1 MPVNW
6 RLLSDSEVLPDS
18 GLALD
23 DALTRSASEWGSPTL
38 RLYTYTPCVLVG
50 RFQHVPNE
58 VNLEHCQSMG
68 IPINRRPSGGG
79 AIIMGP
85 DQLGIA
91 LIVPNQTDGFAM
103 RSSDLMHQCASG
115 LIRALEKLGISAKFQ
130 GKNDLVAD
138 NRKIAGLGLYQP
150 NSSGRLFH
158 ASLLLDLNIKTM
170 LKLLRAPF
178 DSTEASTNRYS
189 AVSKRI
195 TTVRSSVGTDFSM
208 SELIETVRAGYED
221 EFGVRIESQKVN
233 SSEQQLADHL
243 VETQYST
250 TEWIYR
256 DNAPVLDYG
265 GQSSIRTGAGDLEI
279 KVITAGDTLKSVF
292 LSGNFITSDNA
303 VHDLESSLR
312 WHTSE
317 PRALK
322 QTIAKS
328 MKQNA
333 KAWDRISEGEITT
346 TLLRALNQSD
356 TSNSNLTAGSCFGRE
371 IAEVV

>member
-1 MPVNW
+1 MNW

-23 DALTRSASEWGSPTL
+23 DALTRSASEWGAPTL
-38 RLYTYTPCVLVG
+38 RLYTYRPCVLVG

-58 VNLEHCQSMG
+58 VNLEYCQTIGM
-68 IPINRRPSGGG
+68 PINRRPSGGG

-91 LIVPNQTDGFAM
+91 LIIPNRTDGFAV
-103 RSSDLMHQCASG
+103 RSSDLMNQCASG
-115 LIRALEKLGISAKFQ
+115 LIRTLEKLGISAKFQ

-158 ASLLLDLNIKTM
+158 ASLLLDLDIEAM
-170 LKLLRAPF
+170 LKLLRTPF
-178 DSTEASTNRYS
+178 VPAETSTNRYT
-189 AVSKRI
+189 AVSRRV
-195 TTVRSSVGTDFSM
+195 TTVRSSLGTDYSM
-208 SELIETVRAGYED
+208 SELIETVRTGYED
-221 EFGVRIESQKVN
+221 EFGVRIESQEVK
-233 SSEQQLADHL
+233 SSEQQLADQL
-243 VETQYST
+243 VATQYST

-256 DNAPVLDYG
+256 DSAPIFDHV
-265 GQSSIRTGAGDLEI
+265 GQSSIRTDAGDLEI
-279 KVITAGDTLKSVF
+279 KVITAGDTLKSVL

-317 PRALK
+317 PLALQ

-346 TLLRALNQSD
+346 TLLRALNH
-356 TSNSNLTAGSCFGRE
+356 SNAAKSELTVGSCFGRD

>member
-1 MPVNW
+1 MNW
-6 RLLSDSEVLPDS
+6 RLLSDSEVLPAS

-23 DALTRSASEWGSPTL
+23 DALTRSASDWGAPTL
-38 RLYTYTPCVLVG
+38 RLYTYTPCILVG

-58 VNLEHCQSMG
+58 VNLENCQTIG

-85 DQLGIA
+85 DQLGVA
-91 LIVPNQTDGFAM
+91 LIIPNRPDGFAVL
-103 RSSDLMHQCASG
+103 SSDLMHQCASG
-115 LIRALEKLGISAKFQ
+115 LVNALEKLGISATFQ

-158 ASLLLDLNIKTM
+158 ASLLLDLDIETM
-170 LKLLRAPF
+170 VKLLRTQF
-178 DSTEASTNRYS
+178 DSAETSSNRYTT
-189 AVSKRI
+189 VSRRI

-208 SELIETVRAGYED
+208 SELIVIVRTGYED
-221 EFGVRIESQKVN
+221 VFGINIESQEVK
-233 SSEQQLADHL
+233 SSEQRLADQL

-256 DNAPVLDYG
+256 DNAPIRDHV
-265 GQSSIRTGAGDLEI
+265 GQSSIRTDAGDLEI
-279 KVITAGDTLKSVF
+279 KVITAGETLKSVF

-317 PRALK
+317 PRALQ

-333 KAWDRISEGEITT
+333 RAWDRISENEITA
-346 TLLRALNQSD
+346 TLLRALDQSD
-356 TSNSNLTAGSCFGRE
+356 TGSSELTTGPCFGRE

>member
-1 MPVNW
+1 
-6 RLLSDSEVLPDS
+6 
-18 GLALD
+18 
-23 DALTRSASEWGSPTL
+23 
-38 RLYTYTPCVLVG
+38 
-50 RFQHVPNE
+50 
-58 VNLEHCQSMG
+58 
-68 IPINRRPSGGG
+68 
-79 AIIMGP
+79 MGP
-85 DQLGIA
+85 DQLGVA
-91 LIVPNQTDGFAM
+91 LIIPNQTDGFAV

-115 LIRALEKLGISAKFQ
+115 LVRALEQLGISAKFQ

-150 NSSGRLFH
+150 NFSGRLFH
-158 ASLLLDLNIKTM
+158 ASLLLDLHVETM
-170 LKLLRAPF
+170 LKLLRMPF
-178 DSTEASTNRYS
+178 ESTEASTNRYTT
-189 AVSKRI
+189 VSKRI

-208 SELIETVRAGYED
+208 SELIETVRTGYED
-221 EFGVRIESQKVN
+221 EFGVKIKSQEVK
-233 SSEQQLADHL
+233 SSEQQLADQL

-256 DNAPVLDYG
+256 DNAPIRDCV
-265 GQSSIRTGAGDLEI
+265 GQSSIRTDAGDLEV

-292 LSGNFITSDNA
+292 LSGNFITPDNA

-317 PRALK
+317 PHALQ

-333 KAWDRISEGEITT
+333 KAWDKISEVEITT
-346 TLLRALNQSD
+346 TLLRALNQFD
-356 TSNSNLTAGSCFGRE
+356 TSKSELTAGSCFGRE

>member
-1 MPVNW
+1 MNW

-23 DALTRSASEWGSPTL
+23 DALTRSASRWGAPTL

-58 VNLEHCQSMG
+58 VNLEYCQTLG

-91 LIVPNQTDGFAM
+91 LIIPNRTGGFAV
-103 RSSDLMHQCASG
+103 RSSGLMHQCASG

-130 GKNDLVAD
+130 GKNDLAAD
-138 NRKIAGLGLYQP
+138 NKKIAGLGLYQP
-150 NSSGRLFH
+150 NTSGRLFH
-158 ASLLLDLNIKTM
+158 ASLLLDLNIETM
-170 LKLLRAPF
+170 LKLLRTPF
-178 DSTEASTNRYS
+178 DSAEASTNSYT
-189 AVSKRI
+189 AVSRRI
-195 TTVRSSVGTDFSM
+195 TTVRSNVGTDFSM
-208 SELIETVRAGYED
+208 SELIETVRIGYED
-221 EFGVRIESQKVN
+221 EFGIRIESREVK
-233 SSEQQLADHL
+233 SSEQQHADQL
-243 VETQYST
+243 VATQYST

-256 DNAPVLDYG
+256 ENAPIRDHI
-265 GQSSIRTGAGDLEI
+265 GQSSIRTDAGDLEI

-317 PRALK
+317 PRALQ
-322 QTIAKS
+322 QTVAKS

-346 TLLRALNQSD
+346 TLLRALSQ
-356 TSNSNLTAGSCFGRE
+356 SNSSNSELTSGSCFGRDIVE
-371 IAEVV
+371 AV

>member
-1 MPVNW
+1 MNW
-6 RLLSDSEVLPDS
+6 RLLSGSEVLPDC

-23 DALTRSASEWGSPTL
+23 DALTRSASEWGVPTL

-58 VNLEHCQSMG
+58 VNLKHCQTLG

-85 DQLGIA
+85 DQLGVA
-91 LIVPNQTDGFAM
+91 LIIPCQTDGFAV

-115 LIRALEKLGISAKFQ
+115 LIKALEELGLSTTFQ

-158 ASLLLDLNIKTM
+158 ASLLLDLDIETM
-170 LKLLRAPF
+170 LKLLRTQF
-178 DSTEASTNRYS
+178 DSAETPTNRYTT
-189 AVSKRI
+189 VSKRI
-195 TTVRSSVGTDFSM
+195 TTVRSYVSTDFSM
-208 SELIETVRAGYED
+208 SELIETVRTGYED
-221 EFGVRIESQKVN
+221 VFGVNIESQEVKP
-233 SSEQQLADHL
+233 SEQQLADQL

-256 DNAPVLDYG
+256 DNAPIRDHV
-265 GQSSIRTGAGDLEI
+265 GQSSIRTDAGDLEI

-317 PRALK
+317 PRALQ

-333 KAWDRISEGEITT
+333 RAWDRISENEITT

-356 TSNSNLTAGSCFGRE
+356 TGSSELTAGPCFGRE

>member
-1 MPVNW
+1 
-6 RLLSDSEVLPDS
+6 
-18 GLALD
+18 
-23 DALTRSASEWGSPTL
+23 
-38 RLYTYTPCVLVG
+38 
-50 RFQHVPNE
+50 
-58 VNLEHCQSMG
+58 
-68 IPINRRPSGGG
+68 
-79 AIIMGP
+79 MGP

-91 LIVPNQTDGFAM
+91 LIIPNRTDGFAV
-103 RSSDLMHQCASG
+103 RSSDLMHQCANG
-115 LIRALEKLGISAKFQ
+115 LIRALEKLGISAQFQ
-130 GKNDLVAD
+130 GKNDLVAN

-178 DSTEASTNRYS
+178 VS
-189 AVSKRI
+189 AETSKKLYTDVSKRI
-195 TTVRSSVGTDFSM
+195 TTVRSSIGTNFSM
-208 SELIETVRAGYED
+208 SDLIETVRTGYED
-221 EFGVRIESQKVN
+221 GFGVIVESQEVK
-233 SSEQQLADHL
+233 SSEQQLADQL
-243 VETQYST
+243 LATQYST
-250 TEWIYR
+250 TEWIYQ
-256 DNAPVLDYG
+256 DNAPIPDHV
-265 GQSSIRTGAGDLEI
+265 GQSSIRTDAGDLVI

-317 PRALK
+317 PEALQ

-356 TSNSNLTAGSCFGRE
+356 AGKRELTAGSCFGRD
-371 IAEVV
+371 IAEVI